1 MLSAVEVSLSGTTR
15 SRKGEKFVPSAV
27 EVSLSGT
34 TARRGCDLKVKGG
47 KSKVHLWFLKFLK
60 KYWIGKF

>member
-1 MLSAVEVSLSGTTR
+1 MLSVAEVSLPGTTR

-34 TARRGCDLKVKGG
+34 TARLRFEG
-47 KSKVHLWFLKFLK
+47 
-60 KYWIGKF
+60 